1 MLGEEKLPVVD
12 GLEGGYDFLTS
23 AALQH
28 PQYLPGC
35 LCESF
40 EGFTRGCDRVLAGKL
55 GTIIGGSLGCS
66 PVPSVVTW
74 GPLRDL

>member
-40 EGFTRGCDRVLAGKL
+40 EGFMRGCDRVLAGKL
-55 GTIIGGSLGCS
+55 GTVIGGGLGSS
-66 PVPSVVTW
+66 PVPPVVP
-74 GPLRDL
+74 GGLC